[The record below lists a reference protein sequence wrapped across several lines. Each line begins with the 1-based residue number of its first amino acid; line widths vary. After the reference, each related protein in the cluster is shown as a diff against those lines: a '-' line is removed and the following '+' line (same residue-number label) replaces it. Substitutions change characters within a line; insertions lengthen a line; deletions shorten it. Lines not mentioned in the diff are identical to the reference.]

1 MAGRRAV
8 TVAVAIAL
16 AAVVAAA
23 AGTGLVRRYALA
35 AELLDHPNAR
45 SSHEVP
51 TPRGGGLAVVLTIMG
66 GCAAG
71 YVAGAVAQGWLATVI
86 LGGGLVAGIGFVDD
100 HRDVPARWRLLVHLA
115 ACGIATFALG
125 PVATLPLPGG
135 SVDLGVAGI
144 GLSLLAGVSLVNLYN
159 FMDGIDGLAGAEL
172 VCVCGGLAVLG
183 GPVLLLPSLL
193 GVAAGL
199 GFLVWNW
206 PPARI
211 FMGDV
216 GSGFLG
222 FLLGAL
228 LLAGLAVGE
237 TGVYGPLVL
246 LGVFVVDAT
255 VTLFTR
261 AFTGQRVGEPHRS
274 HAYQILAR
282 RFGHRAVT
290 LAVCAVNAGW
300 LLPLAWLAE
309 RFPPWGLPIMALAWT
324 PLVALALAVGAG
336 RATD

>member
-1 MAGRRAV
+1 V
-8 TVAVAIAL
+8 TAALIAL
-16 AAVVAAA
+16 VAGLAAA

-35 AELLDHPNAR
+35 AELVDHPNAR
-45 SSHEVP
+45 SSHAVP
-51 TPRGGGLAVVLTIMG
+51 TPRGGGLAVVLAIAA

-71 YVAGAVAQGWLATVI
+71 CFVGLVPGTLLATV
-86 LGGGLVAGIGFVDD
+86 LFGGGLVAGIGFLDD

-115 ACGIATFALG
+115 ACALAVHFLG
-125 PVATLPLPGG
+125 PIRELALPGG
-135 SVDLGVAGI
+135 IVELGWFGV
-144 GLSLLAGVSLVNLYN
+144 GLSLLAGVSLINLYN

-172 VCVCGGLAVLG
+172 VCVCTGLALFGGTVLMA
-183 GPVLLLPSLL
+183 PALL
-193 GVAAGL
+193 GVAVGL
-199 GFLVWNW
+199 GFLAWNW

-228 LLAGLAVGE
+228 LLAGVAAAE
-237 TGVYGPLVL
+237 TGVFGPLVL

-261 AFTGQRVGEPHRS
+261 ALTGQRVGEPHRS
-274 HAYQILAR
+274 HAYQVLSR
-282 RFGHRAVT
+282 RFDHRTVT
-290 LAVCAVNAGW
+290 VWACAVNLLW
-300 LLPLAWLAE
+300 LLPFAWVAE
-309 RFPPWGLPIMALAWT
+309 RFPAWGLPLMVVAWS
-324 PLVALALAVGAG
+324 PLVALAVAVGAG